1 MRAAA
6 LFLLALSASTAV
18 SASYRPSL
26 PRSLLHP
33 SHSPGSS
40 IRYRKA
46 MSSWS
51 ESPSSVPSSTRTFSP
66 VDFGGDPTG
75 VADSTAAIAAAVSAL
90 LNASRTAGVRDANGI
105 LDCGGSILDLQGGE
119 YLTSSPLVIPA
130 YYGNLEVRAGTLRAS
145 ASFPVDRFLVEV
157 GRGGQ
162 LDGNNVDVSLS
173 GLFLDASQVA
183 LGCINATGLFGGV
196 IGPQI
201 YAFNFTGVGIEV
213 LSGHEVTVMQT
224 WVGEY
229 WWSDKRKEN
238 GTASTAVGI
247 RVDGNDHIV
256 DDVIVF
262 SSHVGLEVTGGANL
276 ISTVHTWNLAN
287 GNNGT
292 GILVNT
298 SQARLVNVYLDWTDL
313 RIVAPPPG
321 TAGGLARVTV
331 TDSFFLCG
339 GRIQLLNTDPTR
351 SSDADGILIDGAQF
365 IVSYCHFSGFN
376 AVEAVGLWGGQI
388 TDVTVQGILAEP
400 GVGVTSTVMTTT
412 VSSATPTKKF
422 TANFTSLLLFDVSR
436 VPIQTVTYALVLA
449 DGATPVPAHAV
460 RPIEGGIVTVETS
473 SPVAGSVTI
482 TVDQSKRR
490 GPA

>member
-1 MRAAA
+1 MRGAA
-6 LFLLALSASTAV
+6 LFALLASTA
-18 SASYRPSL
+18 AFRPSL

-75 VADSTAAIAAAVSAL
+75 VANSTAAIAAAVSAL
-90 LNASRTAGVRDANGI
+90 LNASHTAGVRDANGI
-105 LDCGGSILDLQGGE
+105 LDCGGAILDLQGGE

-262 SSHVGLEVTGGANL
+262 SSHPRGPRGASRASRSPTPSSCAAAASSS
-276 ISTVHTWNLAN
+276 STRT
-287 GNNGT
+287 
-292 GILVNT
+292 
-298 SQARLVNVYLDWTDL
+298 RP
-313 RIVAPPPG
+313 AP
-321 TAGGLARVTV
+321 L
-331 TDSFFLCG
+331 
-339 GRIQLLNTDPTR
+339 
-351 SSDADGILIDGAQF
+351 
-365 IVSYCHFSGFN
+365 
-376 AVEAVGLWGGQI
+376 
-388 TDVTVQGILAEP
+388 
-400 GVGVTSTVMTTT
+400 
-412 VSSATPTKKF
+412 TPTASSS
-422 TANFTSLLLFDVSR
+422 TAPSS
-436 VPIQTVTYALVLA
+436 
-449 DGATPVPAHAV
+449 
-460 RPIEGGIVTVETS
+460 S
-473 SPVAGSVTI
+473 SPTATSPASTRWRPSGSGAGRSRT
-482 TVDQSKRR
+482 
-490 GPA
+490 